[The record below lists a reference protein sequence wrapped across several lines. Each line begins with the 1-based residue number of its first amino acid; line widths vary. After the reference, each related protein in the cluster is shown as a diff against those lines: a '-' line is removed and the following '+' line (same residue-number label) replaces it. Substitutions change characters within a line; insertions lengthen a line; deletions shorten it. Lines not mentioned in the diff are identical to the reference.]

1 MARPSWSDS
10 RGTSALS
17 MTNSRTPAVASVGSH
32 SCGQLASRAG
42 RRAAGSWLEG
52 RLTVK
57 QQSQVLVVRAVVAWS
72 GRVAANEHPSRDK
85 PVARD
90 GRPRHRSHL
99 AADAVRI
106 GQLPVGRGC
115 GQPGAARQR
124 APPREG
130 SRRGPSRDDR
140 WASAAP
146 QQPGRAGGHP
156 PGESEH
162 GRLPLTRSSW
172 RAGRRQHGAVTAAG
186 SGIAIAISWDRCANH
201 GKCPMQIAPA
211 IDDWIDRETAAGGTL
226 TQRRALAPSRALNVR
241 TRPPGKPHG
250 KFATAGM

>member
-57 QQSQVLVVRAVVAWS
+57 QQPQVLVVRAVVAWS

-172 RAGRRQHGAVTAAG
+172 RGPSSAWRGHCCGQRHRHRHQL
-186 SGIAIAISWDRCANH
+186 DRCAKSTRR
-201 GKCPMQIAPA
+201 KCPMQIAPA

-226 TQRRALAPSRALNVR
+226 TPQSPQSLAPSRALNVSILASR
-241 TRPPGKPHG
+241 EGCAMRR
-250 KFATAGM
+250 